1 MNIYHSLDI
10 NFRGRAAAMINI
22 TVLFFANLRELVGKK
37 DVSIEIPEGTTVREF
52 KLIIGEAYPELIP
65 ALDST
70 LVSVN
75 KEFGFDDDVLL
86 KEAQVALFPPVSGG

>member
-1 MNIYHSLDI
+1 
-10 NFRGRAAAMINI
+10 MIKI

-37 DVSIEIPEGTTVREF
+37 EVSIEIPEGTTVREF
-52 KLIIGEAYPELIP
+52 KLIIGEAYPEISP

-70 LVSVN
+70 LISVN
-75 KEFGFDDDVLL
+75 KEFGFDGDVLP

>member
-1 MNIYHSLDI
+1 
-10 NFRGRAAAMINI
+10 
-22 TVLFFANLRELVGKK
+22 
-37 DVSIEIPEGTTVREF
+37 VREF

-75 KEFGFDDDVLL
+75 KEFGFDDDLLL